1 MIFLIFQISTT
12 TMSYLKFVSH
22 IEIEIQ
28 DPDYDLIRISV
39 IDLCFDSNLIF
50 IYEYKKSNIISGIDN
65 LIINRPQFKEFK

>member
-12 TMSYLKFVSH
+12 PMSYLKFVSH

-28 DPDYDLIRISV
+28 NPDYDLIRISV
-39 IDLCFDSNLIF
+39 IDLCFDPNLIF